1 MDSPAAD
8 FLTDLHAVP
17 ALSSAD
23 PRWFGICVVTTDGR
37 IYEVGEVAPYIAF
50 TRGAPS
56 SSNFVTT
63 CERSS
68 WLNLLVAIDGRL

>member
-1 MDSPAAD
+1 MDSPVAD

-17 ALSSAD
+17 ALPSAD
-23 PRWFGICVVTTDGR
+23 PICVVTTDGR